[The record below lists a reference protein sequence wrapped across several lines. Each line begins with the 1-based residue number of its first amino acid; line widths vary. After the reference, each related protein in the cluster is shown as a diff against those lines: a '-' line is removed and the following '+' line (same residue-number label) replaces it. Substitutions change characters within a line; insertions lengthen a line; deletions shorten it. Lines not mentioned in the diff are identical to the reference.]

1 MVEKEKKRNGKENN
15 AKASQDWR
23 QADEI
28 ISDGITH
35 KKWGWIADR
44 KTERCRKTESWICAL
59 NSNLVAF

>member
-28 ISDGITH
+28 ISDGITQEMGMDSRQ
-35 KKWGWIADR
+35 KD
-44 KTERCRKTESWICAL
+44 RCRKTESWIYTL
-59 NSNLVAF
+59 ISNLVAF